1 MAASENSPGSIP
13 PPGKTQ
19 TGTSRRLISKTAS
32 FSGEKMTPATLL
44 GKFMRTS
51 LLKAAVFLTLL
62 ASCYKDHL
70 YVQQEWVDRDFL
82 ASTHVQTPD
91 PRQICPP
98 TGQRLLVAWRFP
110 LNLIQQGLNLHL
122 TTRLWDNTEEVSTQ
136 PMTRSH
142 GYEAFNFF
150 DGKRILTYK
159 IEVTDSKGDVVE
171 VWEHHFWTKLIDV
184 DLSNTAVSSQPRQ
197 ASVIETP

>member
-1 MAASENSPGSIP
+1 MAFSGVSPKSIP

-19 TGTSRRLISKTAS
+19 TGTSLRLMSKMARR
-32 FSGEKMTPATLL
+32 SGEKMAPATLL
-44 GKFMRTS
+44 GKFMKTS
-51 LLKAAVFLTLL
+51 LLQTVVFLTAF

-82 ASTHVQTPD
+82 ASTHVETPD
-91 PRQICPP
+91 PRQVSPP
-98 TGQRLLVAWRFP
+98 TGQRLLIAWRFP
-110 LNLIQQGLNLHL
+110 LNLIEQGLNLHL
-122 TTRLWDNTEEVSTQ
+122 TARLWDNTEEVFIR

-159 IEVTDSKGDVVE
+159 IDVVDTSGKIVE

-184 DLSNTAVSSQPRQ
+184 DRSKRAVSSQPKQ